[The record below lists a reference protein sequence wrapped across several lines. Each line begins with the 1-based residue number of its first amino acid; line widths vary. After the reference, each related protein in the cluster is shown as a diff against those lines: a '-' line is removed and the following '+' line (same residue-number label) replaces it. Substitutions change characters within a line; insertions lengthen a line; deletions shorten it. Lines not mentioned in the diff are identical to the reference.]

1 MGLASAA
8 NKPAALSKKGIV
20 SIAIYIDDSVAMNK
34 KRAVIRFTN
43 RSTRYSFN
51 FWGIS
56 WITSLP

>member
-34 KRAVIRFTN
+34 KERLSGLQTAQLVTA
-43 RSTRYSFN
+43 S
-51 FWGIS
+51 IS
-56 WITSLP
+56 GV